1 MGLHSRSLFRHFSL
15 DRHFVFGFGF
25 YTHFA
30 FLKGLESTY
39 ITEEGNTQKETDYG
53 NSLLQNNDIQNEL
66 VSNKFGWLQIK
77 NGKPNKGWLQMKNG
91 CK

>member
-1 MGLHSRSLFRHFSL
+1 M
-15 DRHFVFGFGF
+15 
-25 YTHFA
+25 
-30 FLKGLESTY
+30 KGLESTY